1 MSSPLNP
8 KRTTGIIENFRS
20 DYDTRFTA
28 DISKQMQMPDRLGAA
43 NNDYNSF
50 SRPTNPFSDSMI
62 PGLDLPHY
70 MMEAP
75 PPILTLHD
83 HLFTNSGNEGG
94 DVNSDVD
101 EPQEL
106 YLNENDYLSPRK
118 SDHLEEADIE
128 VPVTPG
134 SMLLL
139 QNGDE
144 MAVIR
149 RQIAKL
155 TRHVARLQD
164 ENGRRRNRELLLYP
178 VIVGYCLVQL
188 VRMLLRTK

>member
-8 KRTTGIIENFRS
+8 KLATGIVENFRS

-28 DISKQMQMPDRLGAA
+28 DISKQMQMPDRLGAVDNA
-43 NNDYNSF
+43 YDRFSQPLNHLHDGLLSSHDLSF
-50 SRPTNPFSDSMI
+50 
-62 PGLDLPHY
+62 Y
-70 MMEAP
+70 MMDAP
-75 PPILTLHD
+75 QVLTLHD
-83 HLFTNSGNEGG
+83 QAFSNSGDEGAEG
-94 DVNSDVD
+94 SSEADDPPES
-101 EPQEL
+101 
-106 YLNENDYLSPRK
+106 YLNENDYQSPRK
-118 SDHLEEADIE
+118 SDHLEEAAID

-144 MAVIR
+144 MAVVR

-164 ENGRRRNRELLLYP
+164 ENNRRRNREFFLYP
-178 VIVGYCLVQL
+178 VIIGYCLVQL
-188 VRMLLRTK
+188 VRMMLRTK